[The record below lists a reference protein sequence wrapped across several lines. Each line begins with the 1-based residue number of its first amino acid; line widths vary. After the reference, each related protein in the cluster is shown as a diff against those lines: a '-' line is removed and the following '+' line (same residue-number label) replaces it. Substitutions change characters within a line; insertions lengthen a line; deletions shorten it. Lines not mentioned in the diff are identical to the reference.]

1 MYNDK
6 ESFGR
11 YCGSVHTPVITTAE
25 NVFHVDLLSDG
36 DPGIKMLAFY
46 TVTGNVEVV
55 VVR

>member
-1 MYNDK
+1 MYDDK

-36 DPGIKMLAFY
+36 DPGIEMLAFY
-46 TVTGNVEVV
+46 TVTGNVSNS
-55 VVR
+55 